1 MKKRE
6 REKTKDREH
15 EKGRRRERKTIR
27 KGERERTVRTACLS
41 SQDCL
46 SAWLIVRD

>member
-1 MKKRE
+1 MKTMKKGE

-27 KGERERTVRTACLS
+27 
-41 SQDCL
+41 
-46 SAWLIVRD
+46 I